1 MNTFKR
7 PSRRVRPQLT
17 SQVGDAAPVKEG
29 SFLYN
34 IINPKPTVFFEFKKG
49 PIYKIDRY
57 LKMLEK
63 NNGEMGI
70 PYKEPNL
77 PVAKPYQLP
86 EKIKEPYIEYPDNV
100 HVTLRILKNG
110 IVRVKLNTGIAMLHE
125 KYYGRAKFPPIK
137 ELIQVY
143 KSHGFSEEFINK
155 IKKSHE
161 KKVEYAKRV
170 GGILEKIFDTKKP
183 KKVKKAEKKKPEP
196 EPEPELIEDGEIM
209 VADPLHDEDED
220 EDDIVLD
227 EDGHMDVEPDEEDE
241 EEVAD
246 EEEYVLESET

>member
-1 MNTFKR
+1 MNTFKP

-17 SQVGDAAPVKEG
+17 SQVGDTAPVKEG
-29 SFLYN
+29 SFLYH
-34 IINPKPTVFFEFKKG
+34 IINPKPTAFFEFKKG
-49 PIYKIDRY
+49 PIYKVDRY
-57 LKMLEK
+57 LKMLKK
-63 NNGEMGI
+63 NNEEMGI

-86 EKIKEPYIEYPDNV
+86 EKSKEPYIEYPDRV
-100 HVTLRILKNG
+100 HVTLRILKSG
-110 IVRVKLNTGIAMLHE
+110 IVRVKINTGIAMLHE
-125 KYYGRAKFPPIK
+125 KYYSRAKFPSIK

-161 KKVEYAKRV
+161 KKVEYAKKV

-196 EPEPELIEDGEIM
+196 EPELIEEEEIM

-220 EDDIVLD
+220 EEDIIPD

>member
-49 PIYKIDRY
+49 PIYKVDRY
-57 LKMLEK
+57 LKMLKK
-63 NNGEMGI
+63 NNEEMGI

-77 PVAKPYQLP
+77 PMETPYQLP
-86 EKIKEPYIEYPDNV
+86 EKSKEPYIEYPDRV

-110 IVRVKLNTGIAMLHE
+110 IVRVKINTGIAMLHE
-125 KYYGRAKFPPIK
+125 KYYGRAKFPSIK

-196 EPEPELIEDGEIM
+196 ELIEDEEIM
-209 VADPLHDEDED
+209 VADPLHDDDDEEEDIIPE
-220 EDDIVLD
+220 E
-227 EDGHMDVEPDEEDE
+227 EGQMDVEPDEED
-241 EEVAD
+241 VPDD
-246 EEEYVLESET
+246 EEYISEPET

>member
-49 PIYKIDRY
+49 PIYKLDRY
-57 LKMLEK
+57 LKMLKK
-63 NNGEMGI
+63 NNEEMGI

-86 EKIKEPYIEYPDNV
+86 EKSKEPYIEYPDRV

-110 IVRVKLNTGIAMLHE
+110 IVRVKINTGIAMLHE
-125 KYYGRAKFPPIK
+125 KYYSRAKFPSIK

-161 KKVEYAKRV
+161 KKVEYAKKV

-196 EPEPELIEDGEIM
+196 ELIEDEEIM
-209 VADPLHDEDED
+209 VADPLHDDDDEEEDIIPE
-220 EDDIVLD
+220 E
-227 EDGHMDVEPDEEDE
+227 EGQMDVEPDEED
-241 EEVAD
+241 VPDD
-246 EEEYVLESET
+246 EEYISEPET

>member
-1 MNTFKR
+1 MNTFKP

-17 SQVGDAAPVKEG
+17 SRVRDTAPVKEG

-34 IINPKPTVFFEFKKG
+34 IINPKPTAFFEFKKG
-49 PIYKIDRY
+49 PIYKVDRY
-57 LKMLEK
+57 LKMLKK
-63 NNGEMGI
+63 NNEEMGI

-86 EKIKEPYIEYPDNV
+86 EKSKEPYIEYPDRV
-100 HVTLRILKNG
+100 HVTLRILKSG
-110 IVRVKLNTGIAMLHE
+110 IVRVKINTGIAMLHE
-125 KYYGRAKFPPIK
+125 KYYSRAKFPSIK

-161 KKVEYAKRV
+161 KKVEYAKKV

-196 EPEPELIEDGEIM
+196 EPELIEEEEIM
-209 VADPLHDEDED
+209 VADPLHDDDDEEEDIIPE
-220 EDDIVLD
+220 E
-227 EDGHMDVEPDEEDE
+227 EGQMDVEPDEED
-241 EEVAD
+241 VPDD
-246 EEEYVLESET
+246 EEYISEPET

>member
-1 MNTFKR
+1 MNTFKP

-17 SQVGDAAPVKEG
+17 SRVRDTAPVKEG

-49 PIYKIDRY
+49 PIYKVDRY
-57 LKMLEK
+57 LKMLKK
-63 NNGEMGI
+63 NNEEMGI

-86 EKIKEPYIEYPDNV
+86 EKSKEPYIEYPDRV
-100 HVTLRILKNG
+100 HVTLRILKSG
-110 IVRVKLNTGIAMLHE
+110 IVRVKINTGIAMLHE
-125 KYYGRAKFPPIK
+125 KYYSRAKFPSIK

-161 KKVEYAKRV
+161 KKVEYAKKV

-196 EPEPELIEDGEIM
+196 EPELIEEEEIM

-220 EDDIVLD
+220 EEDIIPD

>member
-17 SQVGDAAPVKEG
+17 SRVGDTAPIKEG

-57 LKMLEK
+57 LKMLKK
-63 NNGEMGI
+63 NNEEMDI

-86 EKIKEPYIEYPDNV
+86 EKSKEPYIEYPDNV

-125 KYYGRAKFPPIK
+125 KYYSRAKFPPIK

-161 KKVEYAKRV
+161 KKIEYAKKV

-196 EPEPELIEDGEIM
+196 ELVEEEEIL
-209 VADPLHDEDED
+209 VTDPLHDGDEDED
-220 EDDIVLD
+220 EDEEDIVAD
-227 EDGHMDVEPDEEDE
+227 EDKHMDVEPDEDE

-246 EEEYVLESET
+246 EEEDVLESET